1 MEFLTVGITFVA
13 IIMIAMIAKYHGIVE
28 INFNLLQ
35 LYAYDIAIWLL
46 KLMLGYIITSHL
58 R

>member
-13 IIMIAMIAKYHGIVE
+13 IIMIAKYHGIVE

-35 LYAYDIAIWLL
+35 LYSYDIAIWLL
-46 KLMLGYIITSHL
+46 KLMLGYIITSHF

>member
-1 MEFLTVGITFVA
+1 
-13 IIMIAMIAKYHGIVE
+13 MIAKYHGIVE